1 MNRLK
6 NAQKQL
12 AESLAILESAVEQA
26 QSSTAHVDG
35 SDMQAH
41 PVPVIDISQ
50 LSKDLTAI
58 ELDLA
63 KAMKMIDEL
72 TDTRLS
78 SKQDKDT
85 GRI

>member
-6 NAQKQL
+6 NAQKEL

-26 QSSTAHVDG
+26 QSSTAHVDA
-35 SDMQAH
+35 SAMQAH
-41 PVPVIDISQ
+41 STPAIDISQ

-58 ELDLA
+58 ESDLA
-63 KAMKMIDEL
+63 KAMKMIEEL

-85 GRI
+85 VRT

>member
-41 PVPVIDISQ
+41 PVP
-50 LSKDLTAI
+50 AI

-85 GRI
+85 GRILE